1 MVPDVDIYDV
11 DLFRTD
17 KKTIGIMKS
26 FNKTVICY
34 FSGGTYEPSRPDS
47 RQFSSSDL
55 GNRLAQWPS
64 EKWVKLESTSI
75 RRIMTNRMQLAHEKG
90 CDAIDP
96 DNIGK
101 IKQVLLHVSNT

>member
-1 MVPDVDIYDV
+1 MIPDVDVYDV

-17 KKTIGIMKS
+17 KKTIEIIKS

-34 FSGGTYEPSRPDS
+34 FSAGTYEPSRPDS
-47 RQFSSSDL
+47 RQFSNADL

-64 EKWVKLESTSI
+64 EKWVKLESPAI

-96 DNIGK
+96 DNIGNYA
-101 IKQVLLHVSNT
+101 LHPLRCPIS